1 MLFWTHKP
9 SSICV
14 EECKLLF
21 RILIGQQPITLLVLG
36 QKQGCR
42 KTEPMLTV
50 LFCFLQHLFYSFF
63 PPMEFI
69 LNEERKQVSS
79 SVSSLPRRKCY
90 NVTPLSRFVHWPL
103 DNYTALGLG
112 IIWRR
117 LGPGNASFQ
126 NYLLSRHLH
135 DNDPWWFLTRRLYSA
150 AWWSCDACRI

>member
-1 MLFWTHKP
+1 MQTCYFELINPAVFVLKNVNCYSEYSLANSP
-9 SSICV
+9 
-14 EECKLLF
+14 LLYWYWDKN
-21 RILIGQQPITLLVLG
+21 RVVG
-36 QKQGCR
+36 

-103 DNYTALGLG
+103 DNYTALGPG

-117 LGPGNASFQ
+117 LGPVNASFQ

-135 DNDPWWFLTRRLYSA
+135 DNDPW
-150 AWWSCDACRI
+150 